1 MPARAEDPMFD
12 VRSLLDQLLRGDP
25 RSQDRPPASGAEDP
39 GGSLAQLAAGEP
51 GGAPAAADARPP
63 AAEFRGGD
71 ALAGPSRGDD
81 LEAILRHLSASA
93 SPHAGGA
100 TNKAGEGGLG
110 DLLAALQG
118 QAAQGRGGLLDALGE
133 LLGQAAAGVREG
145 SGHLDAATGA
155 STYAREA
162 IEKITGKSH
171 AELVVELKALAADNR
186 LGAGV
191 ALGGLGALVLGT
203 QAGRALAATAAKLGG
218 LALIGGLGYKAYQ
231 NYHAGRPV
239 LAGAQPAAPHHL
251 TAAPEGSGFEAGA
264 LSHDGAS
271 LLIRTM
277 IAAAAADG
285 RIDAGERQKI
295 LGSLRQAGS
304 SAEAQR
310 FLMQEVQ
317 RPASPAELARE
328 VSSPEQAVQVY
339 TAARIAVDLDD
350 EEEHAFLRALAA
362 QLGIDGHLA
371 AHIDAAARG
380 G

>member
-1 MPARAEDPMFD
+1 MFD
-12 VRSLLDQLLRGDP
+12 VRSLLDQLWRGEP
-25 RSQDRPPASGAEDP
+25 RSQDRRPSTSGSGDP
-39 GGSLAQLAAGEP
+39 GDLLAQLAAGGE
-51 GGAPAAADARPP
+51 GAPAEAGGPP
-63 AAEFRGGD
+63 AAGDVRGSD
-71 ALAGPSRGDD
+71 ALGGPGRGDD
-81 LEAILRHLSASA
+81 LEAILRRFPASG
-93 SPHAGGA
+93 PPEAGGA
-100 TNKAGEGGLG
+100 ITNAGEGGLG
-110 DLLAALQG
+110 DLLGALRG
-118 QAAQGRGGLLDALGE
+118 QTAQARGGLLDVLGE

-145 SGHLDAATGA
+145 SGRLDAATGA
-155 STYAREA
+155 SSYAREA
-162 IEKITGKSH
+162 IEKMTGKSH
-171 AELVVELKALAADNR
+171 AELLAELKALAADNR

-218 LALIGGLGYKAYQ
+218 LALIGGLAYKAYQ
-231 NYHAGRPV
+231 NYQAGP
-239 LAGAQPAAPHHL
+239 LGAGAQPAEPHHL
-251 TAAPEGSGFEAGA
+251 TAAPEGSGFEADA

-304 SAEAQR
+304 SPEAQR

-317 RPASPAELARE
+317 RPASPADLARE

-339 TAARIAVDLDD
+339 TAARIAVDLDG

-362 QLGIDGHLA
+362 QLGIDSRLA
-371 AHIDAAARG
+371 AHIDAAARSG
-380 G
+380 